1 MDEILL
7 MLDNSVT
14 VEGGRIRQQTN
25 DDVRKLI
32 NDQLNLTGSGG
43 IQNLG
48 KRVIETDNN
57 SLCRV
62 GYH

>member
-14 VEGGRIRQQTN
+14 VEGGRIHQQTN

-48 KRVIETDNN
+48 KRVIVTDNN
-57 SLCRV
+57 
-62 GYH
+62 